1 MTCSSCTSTIHAA
14 LADHVLSCDISLETK
29 TASITYNEFTIS
41 PAKIVDMIED
51 CGFDAKVKSAVMTT
65 LEHVK
70 IQVLGMVC
78 MSCVNTIQ
86 DVLGEYTGI
95 NSVVVS
101 LEKEE
106 ADVTFQPDLLTGP
119 VIASHIADMGFEAT
133 VINLEQTEYLKSTFN
148 ITGMRCKSCVDK
160 ITNGVEGLFGV
171 VQTVVN
177 LEASSGFVIHSSTVT
192 PGEIQKLVESMN
204 FTVEYVG
211 SEKDDYS
218 PPSVSPSKTS
228 PSKKQLKV
236 ETSVSTTT
244 FINAS
249 GESVKCSIKILGMTC
264 ASCVGNIERTISKA
278 AGVLSIVVSLMSSRG
293 DVIFDPSMTSA
304 KELAAAIDDMGFEA
318 SVISTGGSNEE
329 KLTLTVTGMTCAS
342 CVRKIELSLK
352 KIPGISDAV
361 VTLTTS
367 SAVVTHDRTIIPAR
381 DIIGAVENI
390 GFGAEIRNNTENYA
404 LLEHKDAI
412 NKWRRSFLV
421 SLFFGLPA
429 MILMMLFM
437 LPSHDE
443 AVIPPHNIIPGLSV
457 ENLTMFILSTPVQF
471 FAGWKFYVAAWKAI
485 RHRSLNMDVL
495 IMMATTISYVYSVG
509 IVVWAMAVATP
520 HSPKTFFETVP
531 MLITF
536 ISLGR
541 WLEHIAKGKTSEAL
555 ATLMKMAPAEATVVV
570 FNNGQ
575 VEKAEVVNINLVERG
590 DLVQVKPGEK
600 IPIDGRVIDG
610 KSSCDESFITGESM
624 PVTKR
629 AGDSVYAGAINN
641 NGSIIVKA
649 THVGAETNLQQI
661 VRIMEDAQSSKAPI
675 QQHADVI
682 AGYFVPVVISLSL
695 LTLIGWLIGGFKN
708 PGVIPDRMNME
719 MNMTEAEHHEIHH
732 GEVAIT
738 ERVVNFA
745 FQMAITVLAIAC
757 PCALGLATPTA
768 VMVGTGVGY
777 KNGILIKGGEALE
790 KAQKIDC
797 VVFDKTGTITYGKP
811 TVSVFQILTS
821 KMPKSDIIRIVGS
834 AESQSEHPLGTAV
847 CNYAKQELKTE
858 VMEKISDFKAVPG
871 SGIEC
876 TVGSKHRVL
885 IGNRSWMTSNGLK
898 ITKDV
903 NAMMKQHEELGRTA
917 VLVSIDGLLCAMI
930 AISDQLKPEAQQVV
944 HVLQKKLGCKVVLLT
959 GDNQITAKAIAREVG
974 IFEVFAEVLPTHK
987 ADKVKDLQAA
997 GKTVAMVGDGV
1008 NDSPALVTADVGI
1021 SFKTGTDVAAEAA
1034 DIVLMNDN
1042 LEDIVAA
1049 IDLSKAVVRRIK
1061 YNFVFASAY
1070 NVIGVPIAAGC
1081 FVPIVLRYS
1090 ATYF

>member
-1 MTCSSCTSTIHAA
+1 
-14 LADHVLSCDISLETK
+14 
-29 TASITYNEFTIS
+29 
-41 PAKIVDMIED
+41 
-51 CGFDAKVKSAVMTT
+51 
-65 LEHVK
+65 
-70 IQVLGMVC
+70 
-78 MSCVNTIQ
+78 
-86 DVLGEYTGI
+86 
-95 NSVVVS
+95 
-101 LEKEE
+101 
-106 ADVTFQPDLLTGP
+106 
-119 VIASHIADMGFEAT
+119 
-133 VINLEQTEYLKSTFN
+133 
-148 ITGMRCKSCVDK
+148 
-160 ITNGVEGLFGV
+160 
-171 VQTVVN
+171 
-177 LEASSGFVIHSSTVT
+177 
-192 PGEIQKLVESMN
+192 
-204 FTVEYVG
+204 
-211 SEKDDYS
+211 
-218 PPSVSPSKTS
+218 
-228 PSKKQLKV
+228 
-236 ETSVSTTT
+236 
-244 FINAS
+244 
-249 GESVKCSIKILGMTC
+249 
-264 ASCVGNIERTISKA
+264 
-278 AGVLSIVVSLMSSRG
+278 
-293 DVIFDPSMTSA
+293 
-304 KELAAAIDDMGFEA
+304 
-318 SVISTGGSNEE
+318 
-329 KLTLTVTGMTCAS
+329 
-342 CVRKIELSLK
+342 
-352 KIPGISDAV
+352 
-361 VTLTTS
+361 
-367 SAVVTHDRTIIPAR
+367 
-381 DIIGAVENI
+381 
-390 GFGAEIRNNTENYA
+390 
-404 LLEHKDAI
+404 
-412 NKWRRSFLV
+412 
-421 SLFFGLPA
+421 
-429 MILMMLFM
+429 
-437 LPSHDE
+437 
-443 AVIPPHNIIPGLSV
+443 
-457 ENLTMFILSTPVQF
+457 
-471 FAGWKFYVAAWKAI
+471 
-485 RHRSLNMDVL
+485 
-495 IMMATTISYVYSVG
+495 
-509 IVVWAMAVATP
+509 
-520 HSPKTFFETVP
+520 
-531 MLITF
+531 
-536 ISLGR
+536 
-541 WLEHIAKGKTSEAL
+541 
-555 ATLMKMAPAEATVVV
+555 
-570 FNNGQ
+570 
-575 VEKAEVVNINLVERG
+575 
-590 DLVQVKPGEK
+590 
-600 IPIDGRVIDG
+600 
-610 KSSCDESFITGESM
+610 
-624 PVTKR
+624 
-629 AGDSVYAGAINN
+629 
-641 NGSIIVKA
+641 
-649 THVGAETNLQQI
+649 
-661 VRIMEDAQSSKAPI
+661 
-675 QQHADVI
+675 
-682 AGYFVPVVISLSL
+682 
-695 LTLIGWLIGGFKN
+695 
-708 PGVIPDRMNME
+708 ME

-858 VMEKISDFKAVPG
+858 VVEKISDFKAVPG

-876 TVGSKHRVL
+876 TVASKHGVL

-1081 FVPIVLRYS
+1081 FVPIGFSLQPWMASAAMALSSVSVVTSSLLLKKYTKPFFDSSWKKGDMLKEDEVLIQTGRNFIDKI
-1090 ATYF
+1090 ATSLANISEKISNGSNNIVGEKFASLPNTCEGEKNEQIARIDGTLVESRDEKEYLLLDAQNDSDSETDL